1 MKLPHILNAPFACSP
16 NSNRSHLLIIQV
28 NAISNSN
35 YIHRT
40 YSTEK
45 KIGKSDEEIIDNK
58 TVTEVVKNDKEDKA
72 SANEKLSARDK
83 LKKTIK
89 DYGATVLIFHI
100 AISITSL
107 GIFYQLVSR

>member
-1 MKLPHILNAPFACSP
+1 MSHILNATFACSP
-16 NSNRSHLLIIQV
+16 NSNRSHLQINQV
-28 NAISNSN
+28 NATSNN
-35 YIHRT
+35 YIYRT

-45 KIGKSDEEIIDNK
+45 ETVKSDDKKIDNK
-58 TVTEVVKNDKEDKA
+58 TVMEVAKNDKEHE
-72 SANEKLSARDK
+72 ANAGDKLSARDK

-89 DYGATVLIFHI
+89 DYGATVFIFHI